1 IWERL
6 PASAFR
12 ASERSRARR
21 SRASDRHSVVSTG
34 TGEDGSRQRCLEAWY
49 SQGVR
54 FVDLG
59 GGDQADLGL
68 EAERPTAVGAL
79 DQEDGRLPLL
89 DDPVDHDALGILPA
103 CGREA
108 DQVAQGKRPIHGFS
122 LLEEMVTAMHRSRS
136 PSAQDVTR
144 EAALVRPNLEKTP
157 RIVLR
162 NWHGTRIGTSAAGN
176 GLKRQE
182 AEDLLG
188 PFNINSETRRTRDR
202 DQEVSSP

>member
-1 IWERL
+1 MELSYKLWRGACEGIWERL

-12 ASERSRARR
+12 ASERSRARRSRARR

-68 EAERPTAVGAL
+68 EAERPTAIGAL

-103 CGREA
+103 HGLEA
-108 DQVAQGKRPIHGFS
+108 DQVAQGKRPFHGFS

-136 PSAQDVTR
+136 PST
-144 EAALVRPNLEKTP
+144 
-157 RIVLR
+157 
-162 NWHGTRIGTSAAGN
+162 
-176 GLKRQE
+176 
-182 AEDLLG
+182 
-188 PFNINSETRRTRDR
+188 
-202 DQEVSSP
+202 